1 MPPKRLRNPLWL
13 CTALV
18 ISMTT
23 LCGVGQASAFQDANL
38 SGTPARL
45 ATLTS
50 QPSAKT
56 ADGDCK
62 SGSLDGDR
70 FSVERQSVW
79 RGTRKPGSVCQT
91 TFAAPT
97 PIGSILQI
105 TGVHPYQLK
114 NAFRNDAWQ
123 VSDDGEAWTML
134 HETVVIRETRRFRI
148 HRLQQAITPKKIRL
162 VVKLSHSAALAPRE
176 VEFDSAVDAEI
187 AFSAWIVAVSSDEDP
202 DKVSLGIPVI
212 SLARLCEGWLKA
224 PAQTIWC
231 GDFDPRF
238 AFTEPR
244 PLYAFLSAIL
254 LEWCQC
260 SRKPWR
266 GTQEVLKCRRLPL
279 WGACGGAQMLAM
291 LKETGVDQP
300 CDCPRCQHSD
310 QPLLFIDSHLG
321 HTGKALCGDDSE
333 CIAERGKFRMKIEQ
347 PDPVFSGLPEV
358 FEIVESQIG
367 QIDPVPKGWRRQV
380 TKGPAA
386 HTVNPC
392 LQTDDGPIYAAQFHM
407 KTYDLTIDI
416 SKRIMSN
423 FQGVA
428 REWHHAQAQNGR
440 IPPRDGQDP

>member
-23 LCGVGQASAFQDANL
+23 LLGVGQTSAFQAANL

-45 ATLTS
+45 ATLTG
-50 QPSAKT
+50 QPSTKT
-56 ADGDCK
+56 ADGDCE

-123 VSDDGEAWTML
+123 VSDDGEAGTML

-187 AFSAWIVAVSSDEDP
+187 PFPAWIVAVSSDEDP
-202 DKVSLGIPVI
+202 DKVSLGIPFI
-212 SLARLCEGWLKA
+212 SLARLCEGWEKA
-224 PAQTIWC
+224 PAQTIRR
-231 GDFDPRF
+231 GDFDPGF

-244 PLYAFLSAIL
+244 PLGAFLSTIFWSGASAAV
-254 LEWCQC
+254 
-260 SRKPWR
+260 SRGGARRKYSSAAGFRCGAPAEMHRCLPFWKKPESTSR
-266 GTQEVLKCRRLPL
+266 GTAHAARAPTSRCCSSIRILATLAKLPVE
-279 WGACGGAQMLAM
+279 M
-291 LKETGVDQP
+291 T
-300 CDCPRCQHSD
+300 R
-310 QPLLFIDSHLG
+310 
-321 HTGKALCGDDSE
+321 KAL
-333 CIAERGKFRMKIEQ
+333 
-347 PDPVFSGLPEV
+347 PSG
-358 FEIVESQIG
+358 
-367 QIDPVPKGWRRQV
+367 
-380 TKGPAA
+380 
-386 HTVNPC
+386 VNS
-392 LQTDDGPIYAAQFHM
+392 G
-407 KTYDLTIDI
+407 
-416 SKRIMSN
+416 
-423 FQGVA
+423 
-428 REWHHAQAQNGR
+428 
-440 IPPRDGQDP
+440 